1 MRIIV
6 AITRIETYNSLKK
19 LFLSKSEDIDPSD
32 VLPKMGIKPIN
43 LFNHNTDKKK
53 EDIKKKYDKHGIDWD
68 SEFDINSAISDAI
81 INLNYADLTVCRIHK
96 FVDIENNQTI
106 ILLCLDEICNNISF
120 IDPTSKQLDFNKLE
134 KTIKSLLN
142 SCNINTSA
150 PTDDEFILYIHDTE
164 VGYNEPGC
172 NKDTIVRYH
181 GDTKEPSWQN
191 KLPLFNS
198 IFIFQHVTG
207 KNRIYNSL
215 LEGTEPDIT
224 FFETIKKISDIE
236 KTKKYNSLIDK
247 YNSLEESLTQLYNH
261 SIK

>member
-6 AITRIETYNSLKK
+6 AITRIETLNSLNKTFPSI
-19 LFLSKSEDIDPSD
+19 LEDLDPSD
-32 VLPKMGIKPIN
+32 VLSNIGIKLTD
-43 LFNHNTDKKK
+43 LFNNNTDKKK
-53 EDIKKKYDKHGIDWD
+53 KDLKEQYKIDWTSDYEIGDTLYND
-68 SEFDINSAISDAI
+68 STD
-81 INLNYADLTVCRIHK
+81 LNYTDITDCRIHK
-96 FVDIENNQTI
+96 FSDIKNNQTI
-106 ILLCLDEICNNISF
+106 ILLCLDEICNIISF
-120 IDPTSKQLDFNKLE
+120 IDAKSKRLDFNRLE
-134 KTIKSLLN
+134 RTTQCLLD
-142 SCNINTSA
+142 SCGINTSA